1 MAYISWSDYT
11 AGGGTVTVEAT
22 FNALEYAAR
31 AYLDKVTHRRISYMS
46 AVPEAVEMLMIELV
60 NMESAR
66 RALIDAPA
74 LSSASNDGVSESYA
88 EPMTTA
94 RLDERRDQLVNEYL
108 NGIEDDNGVLL
119 LFAGVSYYDIVSQMV
134 E

>member
-1 MAYISWSDYT
+1 
-11 AGGGTVTVEAT
+11 
-22 FNALEYAAR
+22 
-31 AYLDKVTHRRISYMS
+31 MS

-119 LFAGVSYYDIVSQMV
+119 LFAGVSYYDIISQMV